1 MGVTTRVG
9 LPFPLFLSGHKNAH
23 PKKSSTI
30 SLTQNPNNQ
39 QLTTNSQKM
48 YLNCHSYHSLRY
60 GTISLSD
67 LIEQAKIC
75 GAKSLALTDINTVT
89 GIYDFT
95 KQCKAAQIKPIVGVE
110 FRQNNKLLYV
120 GLAKNQAG
128 IAEMC
133 RLLTKHNL
141 EKTNLPAKAPLF
153 DNVFV
158 IYPIE
163 NIPDQLQN
171 FEYIG
176 IRTDEIIKLF
186 KPQWKSKIEKAVV
199 LQPVT
204 FSTKKEFNLH
214 RILRA
219 IDNNTLLSKLTE
231 ADICKTSET
240 MVAVDALISKYNEY
254 PEIIANT
261 ELLVDQCNFE
271 FEFSTPRNKK
281 FYTKSKEGDRLLLE
295 NLAKSGLVKRYGN
308 KNKEAHARVI
318 KELKVINDLNFGGY
332 FLITWDIIQ
341 YSQSRGFMHV
351 GRGSGANS
359 IVSYCLGITNICP
372 IELDLYFER
381 FLNENRKSPPDFD
394 IDWSW
399 RERDFILDYI
409 FKRFDPGHVA
419 FCGTNVEFKY
429 RSIFREVGKVF
440 GLSKEELDGLSK
452 AKGRQIDSNSVVK
465 YVEQYGQMLQ
475 KYPNQRSMHSCG
487 IIISEEPITN
497 FTALEM
503 PPKGFPIVQF
513 DMHVA
518 EAIGFEKF
526 DILSQRGLGT
536 IDEAVQIIEKNRGI
550 KIDITDISISKNEAK
565 CNEFLSIGQTIGC
578 FYIESP
584 AMRGLLRRLKC
595 DNYKILVAASS
606 IIRPGVA
613 QSGMM
618 REYIFRHNHPDKF
631 EYFHPVFKEQL
642 GETYGVMV
650 YQEDVIKIALHYG
663 GLTAAYGDIL
673 RRAISGKGRSL
684 AELLSVKNQFFVS
697 CQQQGH
703 NPKLSE
709 EVYRQIE
716 SFAGYSF
723 CKAHS
728 ASYAVESY
736 QSLYLKA
743 YYGIEFMVA
752 AINNG
757 GGFYRPEI
765 YIHEAKM
772 SGATIHN
779 PCINKSFFETAVYG
793 TDVFLGLS
801 LLKSLSTDL
810 IQNIVSERS
819 TNGNF
824 SSLQDFMNRI
834 QVGLES
840 LQTLIFVGSFKFTG
854 QTKSELIVTA
864 RIILINYKSE
874 ANNTL
879 LIQEPIKEFKLP
891 VVERS
896 IIEDAFDEIEILS
909 FAVSCSPFDL
919 LQTHFKSDIVA
930 KNLNNYIKK
939 EVKLIAY
946 LVSIKQV
953 PTKAGM
959 MFFGTWIDVE
969 GNYFDTAHFPKSIV
983 QYPFKGGGCY
993 LLLGT
998 VEVDYHFP
1006 TITITK
1012 MAKMPFKPDPRYANA
1027 KTLQFKATEQLRGDI
1042 STTERAPY
1050 PQAHEINLPREKML
1064 T

>member
-1 MGVTTRVG
+1 
-9 LPFPLFLSGHKNAH
+9 
-23 PKKSSTI
+23 
-30 SLTQNPNNQ
+30 
-39 QLTTNSQKM
+39 M

-60 GTISLSD
+60 GTIPLD
-67 LIEQAKIC
+67 ELVQQAKISELT
-75 GAKSLALTDINTVT
+75 SLALTDINTIT

-95 KQCKAAQIKPIVGVE
+95 KQCKEVGIKPIVGVE
-110 FRQNNKLLYV
+110 FRQDNKLLFI
-120 GLAKNQAG
+120 GLAKNQKG
-128 IAEMC
+128 IGEMC
-133 RLLTKHNL
+133 RLLTHHNL
-141 EKTNLPAKAPLF
+141 SKTHLPNIAPAF
-153 DNVFV
+153 ENVFV
-158 IYPIE
+158 VYPIANMPNE
-163 NIPDQLQN
+163 LRN

-176 IRTDEIIKLF
+176 IRPEEVIKLF
-186 KPQWKSKIEKAVV
+186 KTEWKPIIQKAVI

-204 FSTKKEFNLH
+204 FRTKKEYNLH

-231 ADICKTSET
+231 DDICKTSE
-240 MVAVDALISKYNEY
+240 MIISPEALLKNYIEY
-254 PEIIANT
+254 PEIIKNT
-261 ELLVDQCNFE
+261 EILIEECHFE
-271 FEFSTPRNKK
+271 FEFKTPRNKK

-295 NLAKSGLVKRYGN
+295 NLAKSGLTKRYGN
-308 KNKEAHARVI
+308 NNKEAQARVI
-318 KELKVINDLNFGGY
+318 KELKVINDLNFSGY

-341 YSQSRGFMHV
+341 YSKSRGFMHV

-359 IVSYCLGITNICP
+359 IVSYCLGITDICP

-399 RERDFILDYI
+399 RERDFILEYI

-440 GLSKEELDGLSK
+440 GLSKDELDGLSK
-452 AKGRQIDSNSVVK
+452 AKGRQRETNSVVK
-465 YVEQYGQMLQ
+465 YVEEYGMMLE

-518 EAIGFEKF
+518 EDIGFEKF

-536 IDEAVQIIEKNRGI
+536 IDEAVKIIEKNRGI
-550 KIDITDISISKNEAK
+550 KIDITDISLSKNEAK
-565 CNEFLSIGQTIGC
+565 CNELLSMGKTLGC

-595 DNYKILVAASS
+595 DNYKTLVAASS

-631 EYFHPVFKEQL
+631 EYFHEVFKEQL

-684 AELLSVKNQFFVS
+684 AELQSVKDQFFVS
-697 CQQQGH
+697 CKAQGH
-703 NPKLSE
+703 PEKLSE

-736 QSLYLKA
+736 QSLYLKT
-743 YYGIEFMVA
+743 YFGIEFMVA

-779 PCINKSFFETAVYG
+779 PCINKSFYQTTVYG
-793 TDVFLGLS
+793 TEVYLGFM
-801 LLKSLSTDL
+801 LLKNLNTEYIES
-810 IQNIVSERS
+810 IIAEREK
-819 TNGNF
+819 NGAFMSIENF
-824 SSLQDFMNRI
+824 ITRVPS
-834 QVGLES
+834 GLES
-840 LQTLIFVGSFKFTG
+840 LQTLIFIGAFRCTG
-854 QTKSELIVTA
+854 KTKSQLIIEA
-864 RIILINYKSE
+864 RMLLTNHKFETNSP
-874 ANNTL
+874 L
-879 LIQEPIKEFKLP
+879 LIQEPTKSYTFPTI
-891 VVERS
+891 ERS
-896 IIEDAFDEIEILS
+896 VLEDAFDEIELLS
-909 FAVSCSPFDL
+909 FPVSCSPFDL
-919 LQTHFKSDIVA
+919 LETKFKSAVFA
-930 KNLNNYIKK
+930 NNLIDYLKK

-953 PTKAGM
+953 PTKMGM
-959 MFFGTWIDVE
+959 MFFGTWIDAN
-969 GNYFDTAHFPKSIV
+969 GDYFDTAHFPKSLEN
-983 QYPFKGGGCY
+983 YSFKGGGCY

-1006 TITITK
+1006 TITISK
-1012 MAKMPFKPDPRYANA
+1012 MAKMPFKPDPRYANS

-1050 PQAHEINLPREKML
+1050 PQAHEINLPRIKMV
-1064 T
+1064 